1 MANAKYKKLRF
12 SDVAKAIESTPKALR
27 KMLQNPGLVLPA
39 PVTDGWTEFSLVQ
52 IAVLAVARR
61 LIEFGFPVQFASTN
75 ACSVLFE
82 SILANSGVAED
93 KFEDKFTAD
102 TFLRSISDAHAVVY
116 FDDGQPVLVVKHVV
130 QWTVMSDGFEKRPIL
145 LIPIGAVVTRA
156 FERLLLDGEG
166 DMSGSAVS
174 LLYGLKEFRMNASMS
189 RDEWLSFV
197 AEAGIAHE

>member
-1 MANAKYKKLRF
+1 MSLQRP
-12 SDVAKAIESTPKALR
+12 DVVS
-27 KMLQNPGLVLPA
+27 G
-39 PVTDGWTEFSLVQ
+39 
-52 IAVLAVARR
+52 VLAPRGLLGLRHTGSPLGGRPTHQGRYRSDIGMAGERFALDSEEVAPVARR
-61 LIEFGFPVQFASTN
+61 LIEFGFSVQFASTN

-93 KFEDKFTAD
+93 KFTAD

-116 FDDGQPVLVVKHVV
+116 FDGGQPVLVVKHV
-130 QWTVMSDGFEKRPIL
+130 WTVMSDGFEKRPIL
-145 LIPIGAVVTRA
+145 VIPIGAVVTRA

-189 RDEWLSFV
+189 RDEFLSFV